1 MRRRFLELI
10 VDLTSRCNI
19 RCVMCHFSST
29 DQLRFKP
36 FDLEPRTTGQI
47 ELDVFRHL
55 ASDLFR
61 RTHTVVFGCSAE
73 PLLHPDF
80 SEILRISREHH
91 VPKICI
97 QTNLLALSTA
107 KARAI
112 AENEVH
118 TVSVSID
125 GTTRDT
131 YEHIRS
137 GASWDRLHSRLG
149 LLQRCGRLSAGKGPR
164 LRITFAWMWSNRHEL
179 RSLPAFASSVGA
191 REIDVRFVVPTV
203 GVDNRNE
210 VIDDADPSELMD
222 VLWNVARDATSRGI
236 RLSAYPAMEKE
247 PDADNSVIG
256 KIRRKLW
263 LLRSGIDGPEQWRRS
278 MREKIAGCSFPGR
291 TLLIRPNGAVLP
303 CPFWEDEPIAL
314 LPRDGHR
321 AIFGSPDLE
330 KIQSGLRAGCPVGS
344 CRSCALRKDA
354 LFRPLKMAANGSA
367 KPG

>member
-1 MRRRFLELI
+1 MTRRHLEVT

-36 FDLEPRTTGQI
+36 FDLEPRTAGHI
-47 ELDVFRHL
+47 ELEVFRFV
-55 ASDLFR
+55 ASELFG
-61 RTHTVVFGCSAE
+61 RTHTIGLGCSAE
-73 PLLHPDF
+73 PLLHPNF
-80 SEILRISREHH
+80 SEILRISREHR
-91 VPKICI
+91 VPKVGV
-97 QTNLLALSTA
+97 QTNLLALSEA

-112 AENEVH
+112 VEHGVH

-125 GTTRDT
+125 GTTRET

-137 GASWDRLHSRLG
+137 GASWDRLHSRLELLRRNG
-149 LLQRCGRLSAGKGPR
+149 LSSARSRPR
-164 LRITFAWMWSNRHEL
+164 LRITFAWMRSNRDEL
-179 RSLPAFASSVGA
+179 RSLPAFASSLGA

-203 GVDNRNE
+203 GVDNRDE
-210 VIDDADPSELMD
+210 VLDNADPNELMD
-222 VLWNVARDATSRGI
+222 VLWSVARDATSRGI

-247 PDADNSVIG
+247 PDADNSLIG

-278 MREKIAGCSFPGR
+278 MRERIAGCSFPGR
-291 TLLIRPNGAVLP
+291 LLLIRPNGAVLP

-314 LPRDGHR
+314 MPRDGHR
-321 AIFGSPDLE
+321 AIFRSPDL
-330 KIQSGLRAGCPVGS
+330 KRIRTGLRVGCPVGS
-344 CRSCALRKDA
+344 CRSCTLRKDA
-354 LFRPLKMAANGSA
+354 LFRPLKTTQEGIT

>member
-1 MRRRFLELI
+1 MTRRHLEVI

-36 FDLEPRTTGQI
+36 FDLGPRSTGYI
-47 ELDVFRHL
+47 ELEVFRHL
-55 ASDLFR
+55 ASELFR
-61 RTHTVVFGCSAE
+61 RTHTVGLGCSAE
-73 PLLHPDF
+73 PLLHPNF
-80 SEILRISREHH
+80 SETLRIAREHR
-91 VPKICI
+91 VPKLSV
-97 QTNLLALSTA
+97 QTNLLALSEA

-112 AENEVH
+112 VEHEVH

-125 GTTRDT
+125 GTTRET

-137 GASWDRLHSRLG
+137 GASWDRLHSRLE
-149 LLQRCGRLSAGKGPR
+149 LLRRTRLSSARTRPR
-164 LRITFAWMWSNRHEL
+164 LRITFAWMRSNRGEL

-203 GVDNRNE
+203 GVDNRDE
-210 VIDDADPSELMD
+210 VLDDADPKELMD
-222 VLWNVARDATSRGI
+222 MLWNVARDATSRGI
-236 RLSAYPAMEKE
+236 RLGAYPAMEKE

-278 MREKIAGCSFPGR
+278 MRERIAGCSFPGR
-291 TLLIRPNGAVLP
+291 LLLIRPNGAVLP

-321 AIFGSPDLE
+321 AILRSQDLE
-330 KIQSGLRAGCPVGS
+330 QIRTGLRVGCPVRS
-344 CRSCALRKDA
+344 CRSCTLRKDA
-354 LFRPLKMAANGSA
+354 LFRPLKTTSEGLA

>member
-1 MRRRFLELI
+1 MTRRHLELI
-10 VDLTSRCNI
+10 FDLTSRCNI

-36 FDLEPRTTGQI
+36 FDLEPQTTGDI
-47 ELDVFRHL
+47 ELEVFRHV
-55 ASDLFR
+55 ASELFR
-61 RTHTVVFGCSAE
+61 RTHTVGLGCSAE
-73 PLLHPDF
+73 PLLHPNF
-80 SEILRISREHH
+80 SEILDISREHR
-91 VPKICI
+91 VPKVSI
-97 QTNLLALSTA
+97 QTNLLALSEA

-112 AENEVH
+112 VEHGVH

-125 GTTRDT
+125 GTTRET
-131 YEHIRS
+131 YEYIRS
-137 GASWDRLHSRLG
+137 GASWDRLHSRLELLRRTG
-149 LLQRCGRLSAGKGPR
+149 LSSARSRPR
-164 LRITFAWMWSNRHEL
+164 LRITFAWMRSNRDEL

-203 GVDNRNE
+203 GVDNRDE
-210 VIDDADPSELMD
+210 MLDDSDPNELMD

-247 PDADNSVIG
+247 PNADNSVIG

-291 TLLIRPNGAVLP
+291 LLLIRPNGAVLP

-314 LPRDGHR
+314 MPRDGHR
-321 AIFGSPDLE
+321 TIFRSQGLE
-330 KIQSGLRAGCPVGS
+330 KIRTGLRAGCPVGS
-344 CRSCALRKDA
+344 CRSCTLRKDA
-354 LFRPLKMAANGSA
+354 LFRPLKKTTEGVA